1 MTITE
6 IESVKDLSRIMGER
20 IDRIAEKGTTDLEY
34 RDRVDKM
41 EEFVSQVKEN
51 SLLNTELRNLVS
63 TEARAV

>member
-1 MTITE
+1 VTITE